1 MSKPF
6 IIGLTG
12 SIGMGKSTTA
22 AMFKDEGV
30 PVWDADAAVH
40 RAYAKGGDAVAK
52 VRDAHPEAVVDGEV
66 SRALLTEW
74 IAKDPSAISRLERI
88 VHPLVAA
95 DRERFIEET
104 RAPIVVVDVPL
115 LFEAGLE
122 RTVDLV
128 VVVSVNAT
136 EQRQRVL
143 ARPGMTPEKFERIL
157 SKQMPDDEKR
167 AKADFVIDTSTLE
180 GARQDV
186 QNVLATIK
194 SRRPNA

>member
-66 SRALLTEW
+66 SRALLTK
-74 IAKDPSAISRLERI
+74 ILRPS
-88 VHPLVAA
+88 
-95 DRERFIEET
+95 
-104 RAPIVVVDVPL
+104 
-115 LFEAGLE
+115 
-122 RTVDLV
+122 
-128 VVVSVNAT
+128 
-136 EQRQRVL
+136 RVL
-143 ARPGMTPEKFERIL
+143 NASSTHWLPLTGNGSLR
-157 SKQMPDDEKR
+157 KR
-167 AKADFVIDTSTLE
+167 VRQLWWLTSLCSLK
-180 GARQDV
+180 
-186 QNVLATIK
+186 LAWNEPWIW
-194 SRRPNA
+194 SSLFR